1 MKSASPAAGW
11 GFPSFRPHGKE
22 EKVKDFREAL
32 KSRFIRYTTY
42 DTMSD
47 SYNPSVRPSTPG
59 QEVLLLALKKE
70 LEEMGLETYY
80 GDEKVVM
87 GKLEGNSGKSTIGFM
102 AHVDTAS
109 DCEGNGVKAKVWSN
123 YDGSRIVLDGV
134 VLDPETTDRDLLLY
148 KGGEII
154 TSDGT
159 TLLGSDDKAGVAIIM
174 EMLKYLVS
182 HPEVK
187 RPSIEVYFT
196 PDEETGR
203 GMDRFPYDRLKS
215 TCCYTVDGGPEGQ
228 LETEC
233 FNAASVSIRIH
244 GVSIHLGDARGR
256 LVNAVTVG
264 TKIVSMLPQSESPEA
279 TDGRYGYYCPCSFKG
294 GTENAELMVI
304 IRDFDREKFE
314 ARIANTETIAK
325 TVGQVY
331 GADIEVETKIS
342 YRNMAEVNKNDPSS
356 TDAVYA
362 AAERLGLELHDE
374 LIRGGTDGARLAE
387 TKVAAPNLFTGGHNL
402 HSRSEWVA
410 LDAMNRSMN
419 LCIGIAEYWSER

>member
-1 MKSASPAAGW
+1 MLVFNESLRK
-11 GFPSFRPHGKE
+11 
-22 EKVKDFREAL
+22 
-32 KSRFIRYTTY
+32 RFIGYTVY

-47 SYNPSVRPSTPG
+47 AGNAAKVRPSTPG

-80 GDEKVVM
+80 GEEKVVM
-87 GKLEGNSGKSTIGFM
+87 GTLKGNSGTKTVGFM

-109 DCEGNGVKAKVWSN
+109 DCEGNGVRAKVWEN
-123 YDGSRIVLDGV
+123 YDGGKIVLDGGT
-134 VLDPETTDRDLLLY
+134 VLDPGTDRDLLLY

-174 EMLKYLVS
+174 ETLRYFVS
-182 HPEVK
+182 NPEVK

-196 PDEETGR
+196 PDEETGC
-203 GMDRFPYDRLKS
+203 GMDRFPHERMKS

-233 FNAASVSIRIH
+233 FNAASVFIRIH
-244 GVSIHLGDARGR
+244 GVSIHLGDARGK

-264 TKIVSMLPQSESPEA
+264 SKIVSMLPQAESPEA
-279 TDGRYGYYCPCSFKG
+279 TDGRYGYYCPYSFKG
-294 GTENAELMVI
+294 GTAEAELMVV

-314 ARIANTETIAK
+314 ARIRNTESIAK
-325 TVGQVY
+325 TVGNAY
-331 GADIEVETKIS
+331 GAEVEIETKIS
-342 YRNMAEVNKNDPSS
+342 YRNMVEANRNDPSS
-356 TDAVYA
+356 TEAVYA
-362 AAERLGLELHDE
+362 AAEKLGLELHDE

-387 TKVAAPNLFTGGHNL
+387 TGVAAPNLFTGGHNL
-402 HSRSEWVA
+402 HSKSEWVA
-410 LDAMNRSMN
+410 LDAMNRSTN
-419 LCIGIAEYWSER
+419 LCIGIAQYWSEK

>member
-1 MKSASPAAGW
+1 MLVFNESLRK
-11 GFPSFRPHGKE
+11 
-22 EKVKDFREAL
+22 
-32 KSRFIRYTTY
+32 RFIGYTVY

-47 SYNPSVRPSTPG
+47 AGNAAKVRPSTPG

-80 GDEKVVM
+80 GEEKVVM
-87 GKLEGNSGKSTIGFM
+87 GTLKGNSGTKTVGFM

-109 DCEGNGVKAKVWSN
+109 DCEGNGVRAKVWEN
-123 YDGSRIVLDGV
+123 YDGGKIVLDGGT
-134 VLDPETTDRDLLLY
+134 VLDPGTDRDLLLY

-174 EMLKYLVS
+174 ETLRYFVS
-182 HPEVK
+182 NPEVK

-196 PDEETGR
+196 PDEETGC
-203 GMDRFPYDRLKS
+203 GMDRFPHERMKS

-233 FNAASVSIRIH
+233 FNAASVFIRIH
-244 GVSIHLGDARGR
+244 GVSIHLGDARGK

-264 TKIVSMLPQSESPEA
+264 SKIVSMLPQAESPEA
-279 TDGRYGYYCPCSFKG
+279 TDGRYGYYCPYSFKG
-294 GTENAELMVI
+294 GTAEAELMVV

-314 ARIANTETIAK
+314 ARIRNTESIAK
-325 TVGQVY
+325 TVGNAY
-331 GADIEVETKIS
+331 GAEVEIETKIS
-342 YRNMAEVNKNDPSS
+342 YRNMAEANRNDPSS
-356 TDAVYA
+356 TEAVYA
-362 AAERLGLELHDE
+362 AAEKLGLELHDE

-387 TKVAAPNLFTGGHNL
+387 TGVAAPNLFTGGHNL
-402 HSRSEWVA
+402 HSKSEWVA
-410 LDAMNRSMN
+410 LDAMNRSTN
-419 LCIGIAEYWSER
+419 LCIGIAQYWSEK